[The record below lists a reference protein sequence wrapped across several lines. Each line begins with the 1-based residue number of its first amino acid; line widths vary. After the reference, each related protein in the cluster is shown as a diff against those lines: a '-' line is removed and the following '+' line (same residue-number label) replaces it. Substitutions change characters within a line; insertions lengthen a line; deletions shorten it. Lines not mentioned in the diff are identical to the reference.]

1 MLSIC
6 PRRQSFPYDLCP
18 LVLTQIQITCKQI
31 STNYTNILPGDYFVH
46 LPGRFC
52 PHRQNFQFMSFC
64 HPCVWGFG
72 SNTNIRN
79 IFWEVYKHLSRQ
91 RFFEYLYLYLMTLTV
106 LNQPFLKKKV
116 QATYLELFSAH
127 WLNHIVVPTIPSVRR
142 EIRAIFTDERH
153 MWRNVSLFWTSL
165 PFVCPRARVPWCPPM
180 LPTSHSLYSCVPV
193 LMRVPWSLMCYNGS
207 QFQPVSLFCIPQS
220 ISCPPM
226 LPTLWHPRHSNTFV
240 QVFFLLPRC
249 LYTFTSYI
257 AAIEPLATW

>member
-1 MLSIC
+1 
-6 PRRQSFPYDLCP
+6 
-18 LVLTQIQITCKQI
+18 
-31 STNYTNILPGDYFVH
+31 
-46 LPGRFC
+46 
-52 PHRQNFQFMSFC
+52 MSFC

-72 SNTNIRN
+72 SNTNIRTKY
-79 IFWEVYKHLSRQ
+79 ILIGIQ
-91 RFFEYLYLYLMTLTV
+91 TFEYTKILTLTV

-193 LMRVPWSLMCYNGS
+193 LMRVPWSFMCYNGS
-207 QFQPVSLFCIPQS
+207 LFQPVSLFCIPQS

-249 LYTFTSYI
+249 LYIFTSYI